1 MFESFYGMEHT
12 PFPRDIATD
21 KLFHAPEHQE
31 ALARLNYLVRT
42 RGFGMLTGPV
52 GSGKS
57 TTIRALHQ
65 SLDPARY
72 RFLYVSRS
80 ELAPRSFYRELA
92 RQLGLAPAHQGAD
105 AKQQASEALWA
116 AYQQQKQPVVV
127 VDEAHL
133 LSAAMLE
140 EARFLTN
147 FAMDSAS
154 PMTVILVGQ
163 PELRHRLALKS
174 FEAIRQR
181 LQLRYHLGGLDANDC
196 TAYIRHHL
204 TVAGAARPIFSDDAL
219 ALIAQVTQGI
229 PRTINNLATGA
240 LLAGYLEQKAIVDE
254 QTVRRAVA
262 DFDDGSVP

>member
-1 MFESFYGMEHT
+1 VFESFYGLDRT

-21 KLFHAPEHQE
+21 KLFAAPEHKE

-42 RGFGMLTGPV
+42 RGFGMLTGAV

-147 FAMDSAS
+147 FSDSAS

-174 FEAIRQR
+174 FDAIRQR
-181 LQLRYHLGGLDANDC
+181 LQLRYHLGGLAAEDSA
-196 TAYIRHHL
+196 AYVRHHM

-219 ALIAQVTQGI
+219 RLVAQVTQGI
-229 PRTINNLATGA
+229 PRSINNLATAA
-240 LLAGYLEQKAIVDE
+240 LLGGYLEQKAIIDE
-254 QTVRRAVA
+254 QTVRAA
-262 DFDDGSVP
+262 AAEFDDVAS

>member
-1 MFESFYGMEHT
+1 MFESFYGLERT

-21 KLFHAPEHQE
+21 KLFAAPEHQE
-31 ALARLNYLVRT
+31 AIARLNYLVRT
-42 RGFGMLTGPV
+42 RGFGMLTGAV
-52 GSGKS
+52 GAGKS

-65 SLDPARY
+65 SLDPTRY

-105 AKQQASEALWA
+105 AKHQAAEALWA
-116 AYQQQKQPVVV
+116 AFQQHKQPVVV
-127 VDEAHL
+127 IDEAHL

-147 FAMDSAS
+147 FSMDSAS
-154 PMTVILVGQ
+154 PMTVVLVGQ

-174 FEAIRQR
+174 FDAIRQR
-181 LQLRYHLGGLDANDC
+181 LQLRYHLGGLAAEDSA
-196 TAYIRHHL
+196 AYIRHHL

-219 ALIAQVTQGI
+219 RLVAQVTQGM
-229 PRTINNLATGA
+229 PRSINNLATA
-240 LLAGYLEQKAIVDE
+240 SLLCGYLQHQEIIDE
-254 QTVRRAVA
+254 QAVRAA
-262 DFDDGSVP
+262 AAEFDDAAG

>member
-1 MFESFYGMEHT
+1 MFESFYGLERT
-12 PFPRDIATD
+12 PFSRDIATD
-21 KLFHAPEHQE
+21 KLFGASQHQE

-42 RGFGMLTGPV
+42 RGFGMLTGAV
-52 GSGKS
+52 GAGKS

-92 RQLGLAPAHQGAD
+92 RQLGLAPAYQGAD
-105 AKQQASEALWA
+105 AKQQAAEALWA

-133 LSAAMLE
+133 LSATMLE
-140 EARFLTN
+140 EVRFLTN
-147 FAMDSAS
+147 FTMDSAS

-181 LQLRYHLGGLDANDC
+181 LQLRYHLGGLAAQDSA
-196 TAYIRHHL
+196 AYIHHHL
-204 TVAGAARPIFSDDAL
+204 SVAGATRPIFSAEAL
-219 ALIAQVTQGI
+219 TLIAQVTQGL
-229 PRTINNLATGA
+229 PRSINNLATGS
-240 LLAGYLEQKAIVDE
+240 LLAGYLEQKTIVDE

-262 DFDDGSVP
+262 DFDDVAT

>member
-1 MFESFYGMEHT
+1 VFESFYGLDRT

-21 KLFHAPEHQE
+21 KLFAAPEHKE

-42 RGFGMLTGPV
+42 RGFGMLTGAV

-147 FAMDSAS
+147 FSMDSAS

-174 FEAIRQR
+174 FDAIRQR
-181 LQLRYHLGGLDANDC
+181 LQLRYHLGGLAAEDSA
-196 TAYIRHHL
+196 AYVRHHM

-219 ALIAQVTQGI
+219 RLVAQVTQGI
-229 PRTINNLATGA
+229 PRSINNLATAA
-240 LLAGYLEQKAIVDE
+240 LLGGYLEQKAIIDE
-254 QTVRRAVA
+254 QTVRAA
-262 DFDDGSVP
+262 AAEFDDVAS

>member
-1 MFESFYGMEHT
+1 MFETFYGLERT
-12 PFPRDIATD
+12 PFPRDIPTD

-42 RGFGMLTGPV
+42 RGFGMLTGAV
-52 GSGKS
+52 GSGKT

-92 RQLGLAPAHQGAD
+92 RQLGLAPAHLGAD
-105 AKQQASEALWA
+105 AKQQAAEALWA

-147 FAMDSAS
+147 FTMDSAS

-181 LQLRYHLGGLDANDC
+181 LQLRYHLGGLDAGDSA
-196 TAYIRHHL
+196 AYIRHHL
-204 TVAGAARPIFSDDAL
+204 SVAGASRPIFSDDAL

-229 PRTINNLATGA
+229 PRSLNNLATAA

-254 QTVRRAVA
+254 QSVRRAVA
-262 DFDDGSVP
+262 DSDDAAG

>member
-1 MFESFYGMEHT
+1 MFERFYGLDRT
-12 PFPRDIATD
+12 PFPRDIPTD
-21 KLFHAPEHQE
+21 KLFPAEEHRE
-31 ALARLNYLVRT
+31 ALARLDYLVRT
-42 RGFGMLTGPV
+42 RGFGMLTGAV

-65 SLDPARY
+65 NLDPARY

-92 RQLGLAPAHQGAD
+92 RQLGLAPAHHGAD
-105 AKQQASEALWA
+105 AKQQAGEALWA

-147 FAMDSAS
+147 FTMDSAS

-163 PELRHRLALKS
+163 PELRHRLALNT

-181 LQLRYHLGGLDANDC
+181 LQLRFHLGGLGADQSA
-196 TAYIRHHL
+196 AYVRHHMQA
-204 TVAGAARPIFSDDAL
+204 AGAARAIFSDDAL
-219 ALIAQVTQGI
+219 ALIAQVTQGL
-229 PRTINNLATGA
+229 PRNINNLATAA
-240 LLAGYLEQKAIVDE
+240 LLAGYLEHKEIVDE
-254 QTVRRAVA
+254 QTVRRAA
-262 DFDDGSVP
+262 AEFDDTGN